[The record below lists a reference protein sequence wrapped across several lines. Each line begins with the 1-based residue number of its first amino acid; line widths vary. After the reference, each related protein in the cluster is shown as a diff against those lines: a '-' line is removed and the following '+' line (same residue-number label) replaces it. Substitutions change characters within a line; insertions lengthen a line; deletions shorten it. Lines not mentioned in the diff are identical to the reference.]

1 MAAGSPLLFSSFC
14 RLRSSPI
21 RVRYSASTSCLMSL
35 TTSSTLVSLT
45 LSLRHS
51 VWLLSSLVGRQLTPQ
66 PNKRKRKQLFFTN
79 SADVDPTLLSSIVHK
94 LSGAEHSF
102 PPKRL
107 LLPTT
112 LDLCDHPLL
121 CSQLVINSGAA
132 GLLQAH
138 PTLCAGPTTVLEI
151 GVGRRAAAA
160 CTLYLYHVHVPAASR
175 PHLVTLL
182 PAAQAPVTLH
192 TKHGILAFDTPHRQ

>member
-1 MAAGSPLLFSSFC
+1 
-14 RLRSSPI
+14 
-21 RVRYSASTSCLMSL
+21 MSL

-121 CSQLVINSGAA
+121 CS
-132 GLLQAH
+132 GLLTTGDQQRCSW
-138 PTLCAGPTTVLEI
+138 PTPGSPYSMRWTDNCPGNWSRPARGACMYIVPVPC
-151 GVGRRAAAA
+151 A
-160 CTLYLYHVHVPAASR
+160 CTCRFKTSPGYSLACCPGSC
-175 PHLVTLL
+175 
-182 PAAQAPVTLH
+182 H
-192 TKHGILAFDTPHRQ
+192 TAHKTRNFGI